1 MELLKSL
8 NIDLTALA
16 VNIVGFVALLFIA
29 RSLVFIPIGKVITER
44 QNDISKTY
52 DTIDRDK
59 NAMEAT
65 RKEYEGRLAAI
76 EEERRIKVQQ
86 AISEAQMTRDQ
97 IVTEAQTRA
106 KETVDRAQSEAERE
120 QREGVI
126 ALRQQIVDLA
136 LGAATKVIGEGL
148 DESRQRKLIDDFI
161 ATPPAPEMAMA
172 SANRSATNGAGSVTA
187 KTYASEADV

>member
-1 MELLKSL
+1 MELLNSL
-8 NIDLTALA
+8 NIDPAAIL
-16 VNIVGFVALLFIA
+16 VNIVGFVVLLFIA

-44 QNDISKTY
+44 QSEITKTY

-65 RKEYEGRLAAI
+65 RRDYETRLAAI
-76 EEERRIKVQQ
+76 EEERREKVQK
-86 AISEAQMTRDQ
+86 AIAEAQATRDQ
-97 IVTEAQTRA
+97 IVSEAQTRA
-106 KETVDRAQSEAERE
+106 KETVDRAQTEAARE

-148 DESRQRKLIDDFI
+148 DETRQRKLIDDFI
-161 ATPPAPEMAMA
+161 ATPPAPATA
-172 SANRSATNGAGSVTA
+172 ATNGSATA
-187 KTYASEADV
+187 RTYASEADV